1 MKVFEDLKKTAQA
14 KLAEPRPSKEEKQ
27 VLENWFADRS
37 EWLIV
42 QRNVLFVIVLVS
54 LVAISVLTFNIG
66 FLKSTTSIEPF
77 VIEIDPKSG
86 VPTVVDPLDAKAFMA
101 NDAIKRYF
109 ILRYIKTR
117 EEFYYTLFD
126 KMYEEVNLMSGD
138 VVGGEYRRLFNK
150 SNPEGPYLKLGAN
163 SYRTVDLKSMIFQ
176 DSNTVQV
183 RIRTNTMAQFGG
195 GTEDKIIYLQFQVAN
210 LELNE
215 RQRYINPLG
224 FIVTLY
230 RIENEKL

>member
-1 MKVFEDLKKTAQA
+1 MKALEDLKKIAQA
-14 KLAEPRPSKEEKQ
+14 KLAEPRPSREEKQ

-42 QRNVLFVIVLVS
+42 QRNVLFLVVLVS

-101 NDAIKRYF
+101 NDAIRRYF
-109 ILRYIKTR
+109 ILRYIKSR
-117 EEFYYTLFD
+117 EEFYHSLFD
-126 KMYEEVNLMSGD
+126 QMYEEVNLMSSD
-138 VVGGEYRRLFNK
+138 SVGSEYRRNFNR
-150 SNPEGPYLKLGAN
+150 SNPEGPFLKLGPGAT
-163 SYRTVDLKSMIFQ
+163 RTVDIKSMIFQ
-176 DSNTVQV
+176 DANTVQI
-183 RIRTNTMAQFGG
+183 RIRTNTNAQFGG
-195 GTEDKIIYLQFQVAN
+195 GTEDKIIYLQFQVVN